1 MTLPSPLK
9 SEAETTDLAGKSL
22 TVLRL
27 QKAAVDLVGSV
38 DDGRH
43 GVLVARGHDG
53 EERERRQRQVVHA
66 ARHAA
71 LVVAVRVQAGK
82 RKEWKRVNMEA
93 GSFRETEFQL
103 SGGLVFN

>member
-9 SEAETTDLAGKSL
+9 TEEETTDLAGKSL
-22 TVLRL
+22 AILRL
-27 QKAAVDLVGSV
+27 QEAAVDLVGSV

-43 GVLVARGHDG
+43 GVLVARGHNG

-82 RKEWKRVNMEA
+82 GKGGSELTWNQEVSEKRSSSLAE
-93 GSFRETEFQL
+93 G
-103 SGGLVFN
+103 